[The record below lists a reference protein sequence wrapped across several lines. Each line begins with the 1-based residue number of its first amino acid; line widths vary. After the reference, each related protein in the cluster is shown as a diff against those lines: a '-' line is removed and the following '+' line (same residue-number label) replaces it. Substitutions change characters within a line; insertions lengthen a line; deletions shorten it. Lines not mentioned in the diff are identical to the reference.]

1 VTVCRIDLGVMLPMH
16 LVFTSG
22 AAIISAGR
30 TLRKLIGGATRLD
43 EAFLFERPGG
53 FGTQAPRLAR
63 RIAGGERVLLRLRA
77 HPGISLRGAGCAIE
91 EGFLLD
97 LGFGMSLVRAV
108 RLFDLDDSDF
118 TASELAPE
126 MLFLHEANR
135 AAMEELARTNHRLE
149 AARASAANLAVTDP
163 LTGLLNRRGFQDAL
177 AQALRNAQSLPFA
190 LAQLDLDDFKLVND
204 RHGHAA
210 GDLVLQAVA
219 RILRD
224 ETRAADRVSRTG
236 GDEFQLILTGRATC
250 AELEEI
256 GCRITD
262 SIRRPIPHE
271 GATLRV
277 SASIGF
283 SRSADHRASDAAG
296 MIATA
301 DAALYRAKARRRR
314 ASTEPG
320 GD

>member
-16 LVFTSG
+16 LVFTAGG
-22 AAIISAGR
+22 AIASAGR

-97 LGFGMSLVRAV
+97 LGFGMSLVKAV

-177 AQALRNAQSLPFA
+177 AQALRQSLPFA

-236 GDEFQLILTGRATC
+236 GDEFQLILTGQSTD

-283 SRSADHRASDAAG
+283 SRSADHRASDVAG

-301 DAALYRAKARRRR
+301 DAALYRAKARRQR
-314 ASTEPG
+314 AAAEPG
-320 GD
+320 RD